1 MSYKRSDNRKADQ
14 LREIKIT
21 RNYLHDPEGSVL
33 VELGNTKVICTASI
47 DHKVPKFI
55 RESGAKH
62 GWLTAEYDMLPRCA
76 NKRILRDRYQ
86 GKIKGR
92 SQEIQRLI
100 GRSLRAVFDLTQI
113 PEKQIIL
120 DCDVIQ
126 ADGGTRTAAING
138 SFIALY
144 DACSYMRERKWLKEF
159 PITNFIGAISTG
171 VVQDNVLLDLAYDED
186 LAAQVDMNIV
196 MDENGKYI
204 EVQGASEETPFTS
217 EQLQKMLSYAEKGI
231 KEIIEYQ
238 KEIIL
243 KGLTL

>member
-1 MSYKRSDNRKADQ
+1 MNYKRSDNRKADQ

-33 VELGNTKVICTASI
+33 IELGNTKVICTATI
-47 DHKVPKFI
+47 DYRVPQFI
-55 RESGAKH
+55 RESGANH
-62 GWLTAEYDMLPRCA
+62 GWLTAEYDMLPRSA

-92 SQEIQRLI
+92 NHEIQRLI

-113 PEKQIIL
+113 PDKQIIL

-144 DACSYMRERKWLKEF
+144 DACSFMRERKWIKEF
-159 PITNFIGAISTG
+159 PIKNFIGAISVG
-171 VVQDNVLLDLAYDED
+171 IVQDTVLLDLAYDED

-204 EVQGASEETPFTS
+204 EVQGTSEETPFAS
-217 EQLQKMLSYAEKGI
+217 EQLQKMLKYAEKGI
-231 KEIIEYQ
+231 KEIVEYQ
-238 KEIIL
+238 KELIL
-243 KGLTL
+243 KGLTA

>member
-1 MSYKRSDNRKADQ
+1 MSYKRNDKRKVDQ

-21 RNYLHDPEGSVL
+21 RNYLNDPEGSVL
-33 VELGNTKVICTASI
+33 IELGNTKVICTASV
-47 DHKVPKFI
+47 DSKVPQFI
-55 RESGAKH
+55 RESGLSQ
-62 GWLTAEYDMLPRCA
+62 GWLTAEYDMLPRSA

-159 PITNFIGAISTG
+159 PIKNFIGAISTG
-171 VVQDNVLLDLAYDED
+171 IVQDAVLLDLAYDED

-204 EVQGASEETPFTS
+204 EVQGTSEETPFTQQ
-217 EQLQKMLSYAEKGI
+217 QLQEMLSYAEKGI
-231 KEIIEYQ
+231 KEIIAYQ
-238 KEIIL
+238 KELIL
-243 KGLTL
+243 EGLTL

>member
-1 MSYKRSDNRKADQ
+1 MNYKRSDNRKADQ

-33 VELGNTKVICTASI
+33 IELGNTKVICTATI
-47 DHKVPKFI
+47 DYRVPQFI
-55 RESGAKH
+55 RESGANH
-62 GWLTAEYDMLPRCA
+62 GWLTAEYDMLPRSA

-92 SQEIQRLI
+92 NHEIQRLI

-113 PEKQIIL
+113 PDKQIIL

-144 DACSYMRERKWLKEF
+144 DACSFMRERKWIKEF
-159 PITNFIGAISTG
+159 PIKNFIGAISVG
-171 VVQDNVLLDLAYDED
+171 IVQDTVLLDLAYDED

-196 MDENGKYI
+196 MDENSKYI
-204 EVQGASEETPFTS
+204 EVQGTSEETPFAS
-217 EQLQKMLSYAEKGI
+217 EQLQKMLKYAEKGI
-231 KEIIEYQ
+231 KEIVEYQ
-238 KEIIL
+238 KELIL
-243 KGLTL
+243 KGLTA

>member
-33 VELGNTKVICTASI
+33 IEIGNTKVICTASI

-55 RESGAKH
+55 RETGAKH
-62 GWLTAEYDMLPRCA
+62 GWLTAEYDMLPRSA
-76 NKRILRDRYQ
+76 NRRILRDRYK

-113 PEKQIIL
+113 PDKQIIL

-126 ADGGTRTAAING
+126 ADGGTRTASING

-144 DACSYMRERKWLKEF
+144 DACTFMRERKLISDF
-159 PITNFIGAISTG
+159 PITNFIGAISAG
-171 VVQDNVLLDLAYDED
+171 IVQDTVLLDLAYDED
-186 LAAQVDMNIV
+186 LEAQVDMNIV
-196 MDENGKYI
+196 MDENGNYI
-204 EVQGASEETPFTS
+204 EVQGASEKTPFTS
-217 EQLQKMLSYAEKGI
+217 EQLQKMLKYAEKGI

>member
-1 MSYKRSDNRKADQ
+1 MNYNRSDNRKADQ

-33 VELGNTKVICTASI
+33 IELGNTKVICTATI
-47 DHKVPKFI
+47 DYRVPQFI
-55 RESGAKH
+55 RESGANH
-62 GWLTAEYDMLPRCA
+62 GWLTAEYDMLPRSA

-92 SQEIQRLI
+92 NHEIQRLI

-113 PEKQIIL
+113 PDKQIIL

-144 DACSYMRERKWLKEF
+144 DACSFMRERKWIKEF
-159 PITNFIGAISTG
+159 PIKNFIGAISVG
-171 VVQDNVLLDLAYDED
+171 IVQDTVLLDLAYDED

-204 EVQGASEETPFTS
+204 EVQGTSEETPFAS
-217 EQLQKMLSYAEKGI
+217 EQLQKMLKYAEKGI
-231 KEIIEYQ
+231 KEIVEYQ
-238 KEIIL
+238 KELIL
-243 KGLTL
+243 KGLTA

>member
-1 MSYKRSDNRKADQ
+1 MSFKRSDKRKVDQ
-14 LREIKIT
+14 LREFTIT
-21 RNYLHDPEGSVL
+21 RNYLNDPEGSVL
-33 VELGNTKVICTASI
+33 VELGNTKVICTATI
-47 DHKVPKFI
+47 DHKVPQFI
-55 RESGAKH
+55 REQGLSQ
-62 GWLTAEYDMLPRCA
+62 GWVTAEYDMLPRSSQ
-76 NKRILRDRYQ
+76 KRILRDRYQ

-100 GRSLRAVFDLTQI
+100 GRSLRAIFDLTQI

-159 PITNFIGAISTG
+159 PIQNFIGAISTG
-171 VVQDNVLLDLAYDED
+171 VVQDTVLLDLAYDED

-196 MDENGKYI
+196 MDENGKFI
-204 EVQGASEETPFTS
+204 EVQGTSEETPFS
-217 EQLQKMLSYAEKGI
+217 REQLYEMLAFAEKGI
-231 KEIIEYQ
+231 KEIIAYQ
-238 KEIIL
+238 KELIL
-243 KGLTL
+243 EGLIL

>member
-1 MSYKRSDNRKADQ
+1 MSYKRNDSRKADQ
-14 LREIKIT
+14 LREIRIT
-21 RNYLHDPEGSVL
+21 RNYLNDPEGSVL

-47 DHKVPKFI
+47 DHKVPQFI
-55 RESGAKH
+55 RESGANQ
-62 GWLTAEYDMLPRCA
+62 GWLTAEYDMLPRSV

-100 GRSLRAVFDLTQI
+100 GRSLRAIFDLSLI
-113 PEKQIIL
+113 PGKQIIM

-144 DACSYMRERKWLKEF
+144 DACTFMSEKKWISEF
-159 PITNFIGAISTG
+159 PIKNFIGAISTG
-171 VVQDNVLLDLAYDED
+171 IVQDTVLLDLAYDED

-196 MDENGKYI
+196 MDENGNYI
-204 EVQGASEETPFTS
+204 EVQGASEKTPFTS
-217 EQLQKMLSYAEKGI
+217 EQLQKMLKYAEKGI
-231 KEIIEYQ
+231 KEIVEYQ
-238 KEIIL
+238 KELII
-243 KGLTL
+243 KGLAL